1 MTWRTGWIEIAL
13 LGLEQTC
20 MCLKCIFNAF
30 GVYFQCIFNVFAVYF
45 QIEIYLYS
53 GALKIRGAGVK
64 RGRQIE
70 FM

>member
-1 MTWRTGWIEIAL
+1 MDRNSPPWFRANLHVFKMYL
-13 LGLEQTC
+13 L
-20 MCLKCIFNAF
+20 
-30 GVYFQCIFNVFAVYF
+30 CIFNVFAVYF

-53 GALKIRGAGVK
+53 GALKIGGAGVK